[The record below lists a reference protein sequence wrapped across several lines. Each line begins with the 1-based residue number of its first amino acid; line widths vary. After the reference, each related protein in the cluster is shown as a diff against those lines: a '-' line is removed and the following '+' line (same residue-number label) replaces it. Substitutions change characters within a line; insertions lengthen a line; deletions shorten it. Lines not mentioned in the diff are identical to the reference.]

1 MLKEL
6 SKVIVFGPIRSGK
19 TLIGRA
25 INSHPLI
32 SVQQE
37 PFFFFFKMCRD
48 IYHRDVLKDNYDFSQ
63 PIESDF
69 GMKPEQKKGF
79 NDYFENLEFGLED
92 LVELRQRTIRQ
103 QESAGSERAPRI
115 VPFLDSLKPG
125 KTTEVF
131 DQLYDIFIKGYPK
144 EDLKYIGFTEA
155 WVDNFIEPIL
165 SLNGRNHKVIHCIRD
180 PRQIIASR
188 NFGKNPE
195 KYGGKY
201 PILFLIRHWRKSV
214 AYSIVNR
221 ENPDYML
228 VKYEQVVNSPE
239 EWFRKICSH
248 LGVPYHENLVHPERY
263 KNGIG
268 TPWKQ
273 NTNFDTGKGFS
284 RESLEK
290 WKEVLPDD
298 CVGLVEYLSSA
309 EMDYFDYKRVN
320 NDFGLK
326 DLVSYTEE
334 EEHLIEWLKMY
345 NLLFNERDISLEIV
359 RKYLLESDAL
369 ANDEILENR
378 VCVYNAFSY
387 GCEYENFLFC
397 ITRS

>member
-25 INSHPLI
+25 INSHPLV

-48 IYHRDVLKDNYDFSQ
+48 IYHRDVLNDDYDFSQ

-69 GMKPEQKKGF
+69 CMKPEQKKGF
-79 NDYFENLEFGLED
+79 NDYFENFVFGSED
-92 LVELRQRTIRQ
+92 IVELKKRTIWQ

-115 VPFLDSLKPG
+115 TPFLGNLKPG
-125 KTTEVF
+125 KTKDVF
-131 DQLYDIFIKGYPK
+131 NQLYDILLKGYHK
-144 EDLKYIGFTEA
+144 EGLKYIGFTEA

-165 SLNGRNHKVIHCIRD
+165 SLKERNHKVVHCMRD

-221 ENPDYML
+221 DNPDYL
-228 VKYEQVVNSPE
+228 VVKYEQVIKSPE
-239 EWFRKICSH
+239 EWFRKICAH

-268 TPWKQ
+268 NPWKQ
-273 NTNFDTGKGFS
+273 NTNFDAGKGFS
-284 RESLEK
+284 KESLEK
-290 WKEVLPDD
+290 WKGVLPDES
-298 CVGLVEYLSSA
+298 VGIVEYLCGA
-309 EMDYFDYKRVN
+309 EMDYFDYKMVN
-320 NDFGLK
+320 KDFDLKGLT
-326 DLVSYTEE
+326 SYTEE
-334 EEHLIEWLKMY
+334 EEQSIEWLKRY
-345 NLLFNERDISLEIV
+345 NLLVNEEDISLELV
-359 RKYLLESDAL
+359 RKYFLETDEL
-369 ANDEILENR
+369 ADDEILDYFFISKKVHEVLRKRSSVKFREN
-378 VCVYNAFSY
+378 
-387 GCEYENFLFC
+387 
-397 ITRS
+397 

>member
-1 MLKEL
+1 LLEEL

-48 IYHRDVLKDNYDFSQ
+48 IYHRDVLKDSYDFSQ

-69 GMKPEQKKGF
+69 GMKPEQKEGF
-79 NDYFENLEFGLED
+79 NDYFENLEFSHED
-92 LVELRQRTIRQ
+92 IVELRKRTVRQ

-115 VPFLDSLKPG
+115 VPFMDSLKPG

-165 SLNGRNHKVIHCIRD
+165 SLNGGNHKVIHCIRD

-214 AYSIVNR
+214 AYSIINMD
-221 ENPDYML
+221 NPDYLL

-239 EWFRKICSH
+239 EWFQIICEH
-248 LGVPYHENLVHPERY
+248 LGVPFHNSLMHPERY
-263 KNGIG
+263 ENGSGNI
-268 TPWKQ
+268 WKQ
-273 NTNFDTGKGFS
+273 NTNFDVGTGFS
-284 RESLEK
+284 KESLEK
-290 WKEVLPDD
+290 WKAVLPDES
-298 CVGLVEYLSSA
+298 VGLIEFLCGA

-320 NDFGLK
+320 NDFDLK
-326 DLVSYTEE
+326 SLAAYTEK
-334 EEHLIEWLKMY
+334 EEHIIEWLKKY
-345 NLLFNERDISLEIV
+345 NLSINEEDITLELV
-359 RKYLLESDAL
+359 RKYFLVTDGHVNKDMLDYFFI
-369 ANDEILENR
+369 DQKVREILRRNGR
-378 VCVYNAFSY
+378 N
-387 GCEYENFLFC
+387 
-397 ITRS
+397 

>member
-1 MLKEL
+1 LLEEL

-25 INSHPLI
+25 INSHPLV

-48 IYHRDVLKDNYDFSQ
+48 IYHRDVLKDSYDFSQ

-69 GMKPEQKKGF
+69 GMKAEQKKGF
-79 NDYFENLEFGLED
+79 NDYFENLEFSYED
-92 LVELRQRTIRQ
+92 IVELRKRTIRQ

-165 SLNGRNHKVIHCIRD
+165 SLNGRSHKVIHCIRD

-214 AYSIVNR
+214 AYSIINMD
-221 ENPDYML
+221 NPDYLL

-239 EWFRKICSH
+239 EWFQIICEH
-248 LGVPYHENLVHPERY
+248 LGVPFHNNLMHPERY
-263 KNGIG
+263 ENGSGNI
-268 TPWKQ
+268 WKQ
-273 NTNFDTGKGFS
+273 NTNFDAGTGFS

-290 WKEVLPDD
+290 WKEVLPDES
-298 CVGLVEYLSSA
+298 VGLIEFLCGA

-320 NDFGLK
+320 NDFDLK
-326 DLVSYTEE
+326 SLATYTEE
-334 EEHLIEWLKMY
+334 EEHIIEWLKKY
-345 NLLFNERDISLEIV
+345 NLLINEKDITLELV
-359 RKYLLESDAL
+359 RKYFMVTDGPVSKDMLDYFFI
-369 ANDEILENR
+369 DQKVREILRRNG
-378 VCVYNAFSY
+378 ND
-387 GCEYENFLFC
+387 
-397 ITRS
+397 